1 MISLRTLQKLG
12 YRVCHAKNIGKAS
25 SVLKRIASGQ
35 TVLTADI
42 DAAARALDYAPLSQ
56 DDVIAIQKGQH
67 HD

>member
-1 MISLRTLQKLG
+1 MISLQTLHKLG

-25 SVLKRIASGQ
+25 SVLKRIATGRA
-35 TVLTADI
+35 VLTADI

-56 DDVIAIQKGQH
+56 HDVIVIQKDQH